1 MNDHTILLIEPD
13 QDDARRVIS
22 ALSTLHEV
30 TVRHSPSLDHL
41 LEAREDGSYLAVIVA
56 LGIDAPDSRRLHTR
70 LMSMSLEVP
79 VIALAPAGREDVKT
93 LARALGAGDVLYKD
107 DTLGPELLRMA
118 RLLQSRAK
126 ARETAN
132 APKPSDHWVERIIA
146 NNADGI
152 LIMDHEGHLL
162 FANPA
167 AERIFGISS
176 EELVGHGFGFPVIAG
191 ESTEIDIF
199 SKTGSKIVEMRV
211 VEIDWDGRMAFLAS
225 LRDITERKR
234 MEMELAKAKEDA
246 ESANRAKSDFLAK
259 MSHEIRTPMTGIIG
273 MTELALASGLNPQQ
287 REYLEMVRQSANSL
301 LSILND
307 ILDFSKIEAGR
318 LELETKPFDL
328 FRTLELSIK
337 IFKNLSHKKGLRLA
351 SRVEGFVPRH
361 LMGDAGRFR
370 QVVNNLLSNAVKFT
384 DQGEVVLSVR
394 LARPEGA
401 SREDLPPGSEVTL
414 QCSVRDTG
422 VGIPRDKLG
431 VIFDSF
437 SQIDNTAGRNENGTG
452 LGLSISKQLV
462 QLMGGDL
469 SVQSE
474 EGHGS
479 IFTFTTDF
487 TIAAPLSE
495 PADRSASGQPDS
507 GPLPSLRILLVE
519 DNAVNQIYAT
529 EILQQEG
536 HHVTPVTNGRTALSL
551 LAGTDFDL
559 VLMDIQMPD
568 MDGMEVTRQ
577 VRDGRAKA
585 RNTGI
590 PIIAMTAHAMQ
601 GDRERFLEAGM
612 DDYVS
617 KPMEIEEV
625 VAAMNRALKRFDAHR
640 ATSPTP
646 AEPSAKMEA
655 SPGGADVMDP
665 QWFDKMFATRRDF
678 LGRMFE
684 VFVRDEPERLNE
696 LKEAVAAG
704 DMRRI
709 SFLAHSLKGATA
721 TLGAGPARDAAAT
734 LDQAAKAGDQKT
746 CERAHRI
753 LEHEMIRLLSFMR
766 DHLTNAS

>member
-1 MNDHTILLIEPD
+1 MNERIILLVEPD
-13 QDDARRVIS
+13 QDDARRVVS
-22 ALSTLHEV
+22 SLSTLQNV
-30 TVRHSPSLDHL
+30 TVRHSPSFDQAP
-41 LEAREDGSYLAVIVA
+41 EAGDDGPYLAVIVA
-56 LGIDAPDSRRLHTR
+56 LGNGAPDSGRLHTR
-70 LMSMSLEVP
+70 LMSMPLDVP
-79 VIALAPAGREDVKT
+79 VIALVPAGREDLKT

-107 DTLGPELLRMA
+107 TTLGPELLRTT
-118 RLLQSRAK
+118 RLLQSRAEV
-126 ARETAN
+126 RETVN

-152 LIMDHEGHLL
+152 LIMDHEGLLL

-176 EELVGHGFGFPVIAG
+176 EELVGQGFGFPVVAG

-246 ESANRAKSDFLAK
+246 ESANKAKSDFLAK

-273 MTELALASGLNPQQ
+273 MTELALATGLNPQQ

-318 LELETKPFDL
+318 LELENKPFDL
-328 FRTLELSIK
+328 FRTLDLSIQ

-394 LARPEGA
+394 LAHPEGA
-401 SREDLPPGSEVTL
+401 SQEDLPPGSEATL
-414 QCSVRDTG
+414 ECSVRDTG
-422 VGIPRDKLG
+422 VGIPRDKLN

-437 SQIDNTAGRNENGTG
+437 SQIDNVAVRNENGTG

-462 QLMGGDL
+462 QLMGGDI
-469 SVQSE
+469 SVESD
-474 EGHGS
+474 EGRGS
-479 IFTFTTDF
+479 TFTFTADF
-487 TIAAPLSE
+487 IIAAPLRE
-495 PADRSASGQPDS
+495 PSDRNASGEAAV
-507 GPLPSLRILLVE
+507 GPLPPMRILLVE

-585 RNTGI
+585 RNADI

-601 GDRERFLEAGM
+601 GDRERFLDAGM

-625 VAAMNRALKRFDAHR
+625 VAAMNRALKRPHARGDA
-640 ATSPTP
+640 SPV
-646 AEPSAKMEA
+646 PSAPPVKTAVSTDE
-655 SPGGADVMDP
+655 SNIMDP
-665 QWFDKMFATRRDF
+665 QWFDKMASTRRDF

-684 VFVRDEPERLNE
+684 VFVRDEPARLND
-696 LKEAVAAG
+696 LKAAVAAG
-704 DMRRI
+704 DLRRI

-721 TLGAGPARDAAAT
+721 TLGAGPARDAASA
-734 LDQAAKAGDQKT
+734 LDQAARAGDRET
-746 CERAHRI
+746 CERTHRI
-753 LEHEMIRLLSFMR
+753 LEHEMARLLSFMR
-766 DHLTNAS
+766 DHLASAS